1 MKTVIIAQARTGSK
15 RLPGK
20 VLKPLGNK
28 PTIEHVLKRA
38 SAAKLADQVWL
49 ATTTER
55 SDDAVQEAAHSLGF
69 PVFRGSEDDVLAR
82 YAGAAVAAS
91 ADIIVRITCD
101 CPLIDPE
108 VIDAMISLR
117 VEQSAEYAWNDPDH
131 DWPVGLDCE
140 VFTRDVLERA
150 AASATSKAER
160 EHVTPW
166 MRDGGAKSTV
176 HLAGPGKPVSAQR
189 WVLDYPEDYEFLS
202 RVFDLFPGK
211 QPPLPWREV
220 WAAIERRPEIS
231 ALNAHLR

>member
-1 MKTVIIAQARTGSK
+1 MKTVIVAQARTGSK

-20 VLKPLGNK
+20 VLKPLGGK
-28 PTIEHVLKRA
+28 PAIEHVLRRA

-49 ATTTER
+49 ATTTEY
-55 SDDAVQEAAHSLGF
+55 SDDVVQEAADKLGF
-69 PVFRGSEDDVLAR
+69 PVFRGSEEDVLSR
-82 YAGAAVAAS
+82 YAGAAEAAN
-91 ADIIVRITCD
+91 ADVIVRITCD

-117 VEQSAEYAWNDPDH
+117 AAQSADYVWNDPDR

-140 VFTRDVLERA
+140 VFTREVLEQA

-166 MRDGGAKSTV
+166 IRGGGAKSV
-176 HLAGPGKPVSAQR
+176 AHLAGPGKPVSAQR
-189 WVLDYPEDYEFLS
+189 WVLDYPEDYAFLS
-202 RVFDLFPGK
+202 RLFDLFPGK
-211 QPPLPWREV
+211 QPPLSWHEV
-220 WAAIERRPEIS
+220 WATVERHPEIS